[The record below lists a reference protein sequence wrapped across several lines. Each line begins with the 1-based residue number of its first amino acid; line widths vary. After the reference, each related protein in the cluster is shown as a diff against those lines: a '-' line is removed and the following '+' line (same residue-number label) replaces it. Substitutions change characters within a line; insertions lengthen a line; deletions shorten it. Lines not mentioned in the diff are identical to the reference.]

1 MKTIENKKD
10 KYKSEDSNIEI
21 NNEKYTFLRF
31 PNCNKNIIK
40 ELYENSK
47 VHDIYTEN
55 KQEFKSFFKQLLSSR
70 GGMTNE
76 SIEKILDDNGL
87 NQLKIAFTHSSF
99 ISEFENLELY
109 EILGDVTVNKCIIWY
124 IYRHIIDLKDNPKAV
139 MLVDQLKKKYASK
152 KTLSFF
158 SKKLNFQRF
167 IRWKELPYIDNKA
180 DKHIKYIVLDDS
192 VYEDVFEAFCAALEN
207 IIDLKLCISV
217 GYSVV
222 YNIIASLMNEIQI
235 ETDISQLV
243 DFKTQLKEI
252 NDIRKNKYGDKQI
265 IYESI
270 KVNELKWKVRLT
282 LTFLKKNNPVLS
294 KFNQTTKDL
303 FFEKDDEILI
313 YFSSNEY
320 LKTFEGEQDVS
331 NQALKWFKTY
341 CDISWLYKEKI

>member
-1 MKTIENKKD
+1 MTKQNSI
-10 KYKSEDSNIEI
+10 SNDTSL
-21 NNEKYTFLRF
+21 NGEKYTFIRF

-47 VHDIYTEN
+47 VHDIYSEN
-55 KQEFKSFFKQLLSSR
+55 KQEFKSFFKQLLKTR
-70 GGMTNE
+70 GGMNDE
-76 SIEKILDDNGL
+76 SIEKILDDDGL
-87 NQLKIAFTHSSF
+87 NHLKIAFTHSSF

-167 IRWKELPYIDNKA
+167 IRWKELPYIENKSE
-180 DKHIKYIVLDDS
+180 KHIKYIVLDDS

-252 NDIRKNKYGDKQI
+252 NDIRKNKYGDRQV

-270 KVNELKWKVRLT
+270 KVNELKWKVKLT
-282 LTFLKKNNPVLS
+282 LTFLKHNSPIKQNSTQLLEKN
-294 KFNQTTKDL
+294 DEL
-303 FFEKDDEILI
+303 FIQFT
-313 YFSSNEY
+313 SNDY
-320 LKTFEGEQDVS
+320 LRTFEGEQDVS
-331 NQALKWFKTY
+331 KQALTWFKTH
-341 CDISWLYKEKI
+341 CNISWLNKEKI